1 MPCVSLNQSSRNT
14 LASLIVEDPSISVEI
29 DLVNSKIK
37 VGDKDFLFDIREG
50 ARDSLLNGKWDPID
64 ELLSK
69 SEDIEKVSTSLIYK

>member
-1 MPCVSLNQSSRNT
+1 M
-14 LASLIVEDPSISVEI
+14 ASLIVEDPSISVEI
-29 DLVNSKIK
+29 DLINSTIK